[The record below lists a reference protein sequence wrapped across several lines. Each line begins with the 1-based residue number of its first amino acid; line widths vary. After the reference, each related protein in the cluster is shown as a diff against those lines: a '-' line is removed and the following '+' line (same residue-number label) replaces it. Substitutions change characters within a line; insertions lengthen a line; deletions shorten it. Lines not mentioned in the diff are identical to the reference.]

1 MGTPVWEIFHPM
13 YTPPRARR
21 TSSSP
26 CFSSQSSSFASS
38 DISSALQLPTLR
50 TCTDLNNQKKKRPP
64 LLLRRS
70 QRRRLM
76 IRNQRSLNQ
85 KKKLPELKPELKM
98 VQHEIDLHLNLKK
111 KYELN
116 QPFIRLAEMQILFSW
131 AHLEHEY
138 KFNS

>member
-1 MGTPVWEIFHPM
+1 
-13 YTPPRARR
+13 
-21 TSSSP
+21 
-26 CFSSQSSSFASS
+26 
-38 DISSALQLPTLR
+38 
-50 TCTDLNNQKKKRPP
+50 
-64 LLLRRS
+64 
-70 QRRRLM
+70 M

-85 KKKLPELKPELKM
+85 KKKLPKLTELKPELKM

-116 QPFIRLAEMQILFSW
+116 QPFIRLAEMQSLFSW